1 MAAVKY
7 DFEQSVGYW
16 LAVCTNAMQRV
27 LGERLAPYGITF
39 RQMQVIAWLMK
50 DGRLSQSQLATRMMI
65 EPPTLAGI
73 LSRME
78 ARDWISRNQCDQDRR
93 KNWIEATDK
102 VEPVWSKIADIAKEV
117 RSEATA
123 GLSEDELNELF
134 RMLKKIQRNMRLQK
148 PSETESLVNVAA
160 E

>member
-1 MAAVKY
+1 MGATKY

-16 LAVCTNAMQRV
+16 LSVCTNAMQRV

-50 DGRLSQSQLATRMMI
+50 EGRQSQTELATRMMI

-78 ARDWISRNQCDQDRR
+78 SCGWISRSQCIEDRR
-93 KNWIEATDK
+93 KNWIEPTTK
-102 VEPVWSKIADIAKEV
+102 VEPIWNKIAAIAKEV
-117 RSEATA
+117 RAEATN
-123 GLSEDELNELF
+123 GLTDKEISELF
-134 RMLKKIQRNMRLQK
+134 RMLKKIQKNMRNPK
-148 PSETESLVNVAA
+148 PTVMKPVAQISVN
-160 E
+160 